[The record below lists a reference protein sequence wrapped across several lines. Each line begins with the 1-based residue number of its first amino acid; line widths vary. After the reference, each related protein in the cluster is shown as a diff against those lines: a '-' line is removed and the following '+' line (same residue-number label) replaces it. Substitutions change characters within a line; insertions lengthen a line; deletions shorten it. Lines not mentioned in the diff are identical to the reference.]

1 MGTHV
6 ASGDVVV
13 GVDGSQASEM
23 ALRWAAEEATRLHR
37 AMRLIHAFAWPA
49 YAAAYGLPPAAWAD
63 NGPSKQAEAIL
74 NEAATLAH
82 QLAPGVP
89 IHGAV
94 VQGGPAGVLTDAS
107 RHAAMVIM
115 GKRGA
120 GGFTEL
126 LTGSVSSQVARHGIG
141 AIVVV
146 PLEGDPPDGVHPR
159 IVVGADGSPGAE
171 PALHFAFG
179 EAITRGATLT
189 MVRAWHPP
197 ARDSDLSGERRAE
210 LEAAEAR
217 RFQESSQPWQDRY
230 PDVVVEHQLV
240 ADHPARALT
249 AAAHEALL
257 LVVGAR
263 GREGFG
269 GLHLGSVGMQVLDHA
284 PCPVAVIRPPH
295 HERDS
300 G

>member
-1 MGTHV
+1 MGKHLAV
-6 ASGDVVV
+6 GDVVV
-13 GVDGSQASEM
+13 GVDGSPASEA
-23 ALRWAAEEATRLHR
+23 ALRWAADEATRLGR
-37 AMRLIHAFAWPA
+37 AIRLIHAFAWPA
-49 YAAAYGLPPAAWAD
+49 YAAAYGLPPAAWTD
-63 NGPSKQAEAIL
+63 NGVSEQAEGVL
-74 NEAATLAH
+74 NRAAALAH
-82 QLAPGVP
+82 ELAPSVP
-89 IHGAV
+89 IHGAIV
-94 VQGGPAGVLTDAS
+94 PGGAAGVLTDAS
-107 RHAAMVIM
+107 RRAAMVVL

-126 LTGSVSSQVARHGIG
+126 LLGSVSSQVARHGVG

-146 PLEGDPPDGVHPR
+146 PLEGDQPNRANQR

-179 EAITRGATLT
+179 EAATRGATVT

-197 ARDSDLSGERRAE
+197 TRDSDVGGDHRAE
-210 LEAAEAR
+210 LEAARAR
-217 RFQESSQPWQDRY
+217 QLHESSKPWQDRY
-230 PDVVVEHQLV
+230 PEVVVEHQLV

-269 GLHLGSVGMQVLDHA
+269 GLVLGSVSIQVLDHA
-284 PCPVAVIRPPH
+284 PCPVAVVRPPH
-295 HERDS
+295 HQRDS
-300 G
+300 D